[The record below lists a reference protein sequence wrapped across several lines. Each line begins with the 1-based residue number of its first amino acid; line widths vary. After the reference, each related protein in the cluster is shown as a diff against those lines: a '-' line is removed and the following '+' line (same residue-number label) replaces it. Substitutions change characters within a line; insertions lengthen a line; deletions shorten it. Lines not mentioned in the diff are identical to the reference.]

1 MTDTNSDEI
10 QVIEDELLN
19 KPKRITKSTG
29 KIDKRSIISKE
40 NAKHAGKIKLQK
52 LKQEKEQPPLRLIEG
67 DLSDDDSSSDDN
79 VLIFKQKSKKR
90 ATKRSAIP
98 VQTASEYASKRDIDE
113 LKQMAQ
119 LLAKKKPKTK
129 IIKVAAPAPVPY
141 QQPVND
147 SMATFM
153 KQRLLNF

>member
-1 MTDTNSDEI
+1 M
-10 QVIEDELLN
+10 QYLYC
-19 KPKRITKSTG
+19 
-29 KIDKRSIISKE
+29 IDFLKGFASKRS
-40 NAKHAGKIKLQK
+40 
-52 LKQEKEQPPLRLIEG
+52 
-67 DLSDDDSSSDDN
+67 
-79 VLIFKQKSKKR
+79 V
-90 ATKRSAIP
+90 IP

>member
-52 LKQEKEQPPLRLIEG
+52 LKQEKEQPPLQLIEG
-67 DLSDDDSSSDDN
+67 DLSDDDDN
-79 VLIFKQKSKKR
+79 ILVFKQKSKKR
-90 ATKRSAIP
+90 ATKRSVIP

-113 LKQMAQ
+113 LKQMFQ

-129 IIKVAAPAPVPY
+129 IIKLAAPAPVPY

>member
-52 LKQEKEQPPLRLIEG
+52 LKQEKEQPPLQLIEG
-67 DLSDDDSSSDDN
+67 DLSDDDDN
-79 VLIFKQKSKKR
+79 VLVFKQKSKKR
-90 ATKRSAIP
+90 ATKRSVIP

>member
-1 MTDTNSDEI
+1 MH
-10 QVIEDELLN
+10 LN
-19 KPKRITKSTG
+19 
-29 KIDKRSIISKE
+29 
-40 NAKHAGKIKLQK
+40 
-52 LKQEKEQPPLRLIEG
+52 
-67 DLSDDDSSSDDN
+67 
-79 VLIFKQKSKKR
+79 V
-90 ATKRSAIP
+90 
-98 VQTASEYASKRDIDE
+98 IDE